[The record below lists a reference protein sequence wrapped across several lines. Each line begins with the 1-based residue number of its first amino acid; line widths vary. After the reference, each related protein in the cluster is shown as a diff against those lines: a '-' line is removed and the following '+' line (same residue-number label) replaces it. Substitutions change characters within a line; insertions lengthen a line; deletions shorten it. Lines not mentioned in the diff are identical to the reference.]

1 MNKRNSLKQFVKYGL
16 VGVVNTLLTFVSYW
30 IIKAILGNVD
40 VANALSYALGMLCS
54 FFLNKRWTFQSR
66 GKRWKIEATLF
77 FGGCA
82 LCWGVQWMAFRLFLT
97 TLPEVVAQLAG
108 MVVYTLLGFVFNK
121 TVTFR
126 K

>member
-30 IIKAILGNVD
+30 IIKAISGNID

-54 FFLNKRWTFQSR
+54 FCLNKRWTFQSR

-77 FGGCA
+77 FVGCA

-97 TLPEVVAQLAG
+97 MLPEVVAQLAG